1 MPHNHDHDL
10 EQVAK
15 AEITDPILAQEI
27 QALANLYDTAFRGLA
42 AAAERARNAMIA
54 AGRTTTTDLRSFQE
68 VFAAEVQRTL
78 GQSLSEVS
86 DATREQL
93 LRDVQRSIRELP
105 EGISVGMRFDRTDPR
120 AIQWAS
126 TRAGSLITQ
135 IQTETLD
142 AVRRIIANALS
153 EGGGVYGA
161 ASQLSRVVGLHER
174 WQTAV
179 DNFYESEIERLTE
192 LFPELGAEDI
202 AVRAQTAAESYRMR
216 LTNSRA
222 ETIAR
227 TEIIAAQNTGQLVS
241 WLQAADQG
249 YLDLNTAVKEWVV
262 GPDGWAGIAVCE
274 ICLELGGEQVP
285 VLGVF
290 SNGEAYPPAHPN
302 CRCNMNLIVDLGE
315 DDAG

>member
-1 MPHNHDHDL
+1 MPHDHDL
-10 EQVAK
+10 EAVSK
-15 AEITDPILAQEI
+15 AEILDPILAQEI
-27 QALANLYDTAFRGLA
+27 QALASLYDTAFRGLA

-54 AGRTTTTDLRSFQE
+54 AGRTSTADLRGFQE

-78 GQSLSEVS
+78 GQSLADVS
-86 DATREQL
+86 DGTREQL
-93 LRDVQRSIRELP
+93 LRDVQRSIQNLP
-105 EGISVGMRFDRTDPR
+105 DGISVAMRFDRTDPR

-126 TRAGSLITQ
+126 TRAGSLISQ
-135 IQTETLD
+135 IQAETLD

-153 EGGGVYGA
+153 EGGGVFGA
-161 ASQLSRVVGLHER
+161 ATQLSRVVGLHER

-192 LFPELGAEDI
+192 MFPELGAEDI
-202 AVRAQTAAESYRMR
+202 AGRAQTAAEQYRGR

-249 YLDLNTAVKEWVV
+249 YLDLNAALKEWVV
-262 GPDGWAGIAVCE
+262 GPDGWAGIGVCDV
-274 ICLELGGEQVP
+274 CLELGGERVP

-302 CRCNMNLIVDLGE
+302 CRCNMNLIVELGE
-315 DDAG
+315 DVAG

>member
-1 MPHNHDHDL
+1 MPTHSHEVDL
-10 EQVAK
+10 EAVTK

-54 AGRTTTTDLRSFQE
+54 AGRTSTADLRGFQE
-68 VFAAEVQRTL
+68 VFASEVQRTL
-78 GQSLSEVS
+78 GASLSDVS
-86 DATREQL
+86 EGTRAQL
-93 LRDVQRSIRELP
+93 LRDVERSIKELP
-105 EGISVGMRFDRTDPR
+105 EGISVTMRFDRTDPR

-126 TRAGSLITQ
+126 TRAGTLIRQ
-135 IQTETLD
+135 IESETLT
-142 AVRRIIANALS
+142 AVRRIIAEALT
-153 EGGGVYGA
+153 EGSGVFA
-161 ASQLSRVVGLHER
+161 AARQLSRVVGLHDR

-179 DNFYESEIERLTE
+179 DNFYEREVERLAE
-192 LFPELGAEDI
+192 LFPELGADEL
-202 AVRAQTAAESYRMR
+202 AQRAQVSAESYRER
-216 LTNSRA
+216 LIGSRA

-227 TEIIAAQNTGQLVS
+227 TEVLAAQNTGQLVS

-249 YLDLNTAVKEWVV
+249 LLDLNRAQKEWVV

-274 ICLELGGEQVP
+274 ICLELGGETVP

-302 CRCNMNLIVDLGE
+302 CRCNMNLIVDLE
-315 DDAG
+315 S

>member
-1 MPHNHDHDL
+1 MPTHSHDIDF
-10 EQVAK
+10 EAVTK
-15 AEITDPILAQEI
+15 AEILDPVLAQEI

-54 AGRTTTTDLRSFQE
+54 AGRTSTADLRGFQE

-78 GQSLSEVS
+78 GASLSDVS
-86 DATREQL
+86 EGTRAQL
-93 LRDVQRSIRELP
+93 LRDVERSIRELP
-105 EGISVGMRFDRTDPR
+105 QGISVTMRFDRTDPR

-126 TRAGSLITQ
+126 TRAGTLIRQ
-135 IQTETLD
+135 IQSETLT
-142 AVRRIIANALS
+142 AVRRIVAEALT
-153 EGGGVYGA
+153 EGSGVFA
-161 ASQLSRVVGLHER
+161 AARQLSRVVGLHDR

-179 DNFYESEIERLTE
+179 DNFYESEVERLAE
-192 LFPELGAEDI
+192 LFPELGADEL
-202 AVRAQTAAESYRMR
+202 AQRAQVSAESYRER
-216 LTNSRA
+216 LIASRA

-249 YLDLNTAVKEWVV
+249 LLDLNRAQKEWVV

-274 ICLELGGEQVP
+274 ICLELGGETVP

-302 CRCNMNLIVDLGE
+302 CRCNMNLIVELE
-315 DDAG
+315 D

>member
-1 MPHNHDHDL
+1 MPHDHSHDL
-10 EQVAK
+10 EEVVK
-15 AEITDPILAQEI
+15 AQILDPILAQEI
-27 QALANLYDTAFRGLA
+27 QALAVLYNTAFSGLA

-54 AGRTTTTDLRSFQE
+54 SGRTTTADLRGFQE

-78 GQSLSEVS
+78 GRSLSDVS
-86 DATREQL
+86 DGTRDQL
-93 LRDVQRSIRELP
+93 LRDVQRSMQNLP
-105 EGISVGMRFDRTDPR
+105 SGISMAMRFDRTDPR

-126 TRAGSLITQ
+126 TRAGSLISQ
-135 IQTETLD
+135 IQSETLE

-153 EGGGVYGA
+153 EGGGVFGA
-161 ASQLSRVVGLHER
+161 ATQLSRVVGLHER

-179 DNFYESEIERLTE
+179 DNFYEREIDRLSE
-192 LFPELGAEDI
+192 LFPELGAEEI
-202 AVRAQTAAESYRMR
+202 AGRAQSAAEQYRGR
-216 LTNSRA
+216 LTASRA

-249 YLDLNTAVKEWVV
+249 LLDLNRAYKEWVV

-274 ICLELGGEQVP
+274 VCLELGGEVVP

-302 CRCNMNLIVDLGE
+302 CRCNMNLIVELE
-315 DDAG
+315 D

>member
-1 MPHNHDHDL
+1 MPTHSHDIDF
-10 EQVAK
+10 EAVTK
-15 AEITDPILAQEI
+15 AEILDPVLAQEI

-54 AGRTTTTDLRSFQE
+54 AGRTSTADLRGFQE

-78 GQSLSEVS
+78 GASLSDVS
-86 DATREQL
+86 EGTRAQL
-93 LRDVQRSIRELP
+93 LRDVERSIRELP
-105 EGISVGMRFDRTDPR
+105 QGISVTMRFDRTDPR

-126 TRAGSLITQ
+126 TRAGTLIRQ
-135 IQTETLD
+135 IQSETLT
-142 AVRRIIANALS
+142 AVRRIIAEALT
-153 EGGGVYGA
+153 EGSGVFA
-161 ASQLSRVVGLHER
+161 AARQLSRVVGLHDR

-179 DNFYESEIERLTE
+179 DNFYESEVERLAE
-192 LFPELGAEDI
+192 LFPELGADEL
-202 AVRAQTAAESYRMR
+202 AQRAQVSAESYRGR
-216 LTNSRA
+216 LIASRA

-249 YLDLNTAVKEWVV
+249 LLDLNRAQKEWVV

-274 ICLELGGEQVP
+274 ICLELGGETVP

-302 CRCNMNLIVDLGE
+302 CRCNMNLIVDLE
-315 DDAG
+315 D

>member
-1 MPHNHDHDL
+1 MPHDHSHEPDL
-10 EQVAK
+10 QTVTK

-54 AGRTTTTDLRSFQE
+54 AGRTNTTDLRSFQE
-68 VFAAEVQRTL
+68 VFAAEVQRSL
-78 GQSLSEVS
+78 GRSLSEIS
-86 DATREQL
+86 DGTREQL
-93 LRDVQRSIRELP
+93 LRDVQRSIENLP
-105 EGISVGMRFDRTDPR
+105 PSISVAMRFDRTDPR

-126 TRAGSLITQ
+126 TRAGSLVTQ
-135 IQTETLD
+135 IQTETLE
-142 AVRRIIANALS
+142 AVRRIIASALG

-161 ASQLSRVVGLHER
+161 ATRLSRVVGLHDR
-174 WQTAV
+174 WQAAV

-192 LFPELGAEDI
+192 LFPELGADEI
-202 AVRAQTAAESYRMR
+202 TGRAQTSAEAYRTR
-216 LTNSRA
+216 LTTSRA

-249 YLDLNTAVKEWVV
+249 YLDLSRAYKEWVV
-262 GPDGWAGIAVCE
+262 GPDGWAGIAVCDV
-274 ICLELGGEQVP
+274 CLELGGETVP

-302 CRCNMNLIVDLGE
+302 CRCNMNLIVDLE
-315 DDAG
+315 D

>member
-1 MPHNHDHDL
+1 MPTHGHDIDF
-10 EQVAK
+10 EAVTK
-15 AEITDPILAQEI
+15 AEILDPVLAQEI

-54 AGRTTTTDLRSFQE
+54 AGRTSTADLRGFQE

-78 GQSLSEVS
+78 GASLSDVS
-86 DATREQL
+86 EGTRAQL
-93 LRDVQRSIRELP
+93 LRDVERSIRELP
-105 EGISVGMRFDRTDPR
+105 QGISVTMRFDRTDPR

-126 TRAGSLITQ
+126 TRAGTLIRQ
-135 IQTETLD
+135 IQSETLT
-142 AVRRIIANALS
+142 AVRRIVAEALT
-153 EGGGVYGA
+153 EGSGVFA
-161 ASQLSRVVGLHER
+161 AARQLSRVVGLHDR

-179 DNFYESEIERLTE
+179 DNFYESEVERLAE
-192 LFPELGAEDI
+192 LFPELGADEL
-202 AVRAQTAAESYRMR
+202 AQRAQVSAESYRER
-216 LTNSRA
+216 LIASRA

-249 YLDLNTAVKEWVV
+249 LLDLNRAQKEWVV

-274 ICLELGGEQVP
+274 ICLELGGETVP

-302 CRCNMNLIVDLGE
+302 CRCNMNLIVELE
-315 DDAG
+315 D